1 MPRSRVSKGM
11 EPQVSEVR
19 QETGAK
25 ALRPKLG
32 RVRPEPLDG
41 SVRHRMRVTRRRDTP
56 AETELRRCLH
66 RQGFRY
72 TIDARALPSSRRRAD
87 LVFRRARVAVFV
99 DGCFWHSCPLHGSMP
114 KHNASW
120 WKAKLAG
127 NVRRDRDT
135 DRELRSAGWVVVRVW
150 AHEDPVRAS
159 EKVRRALAA
168 RDGGK
173 ARPPVPRSPRV
184 ADEGSRSSAD
194 CAVIRPRGPAKRTP
208 LAR

>member
-1 MPRSRVSKGM
+1 VARSRTAVRCDLKAGLLGVDAVDKGSD
-11 EPQVSEVR
+11 PTFR
-19 QETGAK
+19 RRPPK
-25 ALRPKLG
+25 ALDG
-32 RVRPEPLDG
+32 TVR
-41 SVRHRMRVTRRRDTP
+41 RRMQATKQRDTP
-56 AETELRRCLH
+56 GELGLRRTLH
-66 RQGFRY
+66 REGFRY

-135 DRELRSAGWVVVRVW
+135 DRELRAAGWVVVRVW
-150 AHEDPVRAS
+150 AHEDPTRAC
-159 EKVRRALAA
+159 EKVRRALAV

-173 ARPPVPRSPRV
+173 ARPPVPRSHRV
-184 ADEGSRSSAD
+184 ADEGSRSGAG

>member
-1 MPRSRVSKGM
+1 MRARIAAATPRASSADV
-11 EPQVSEVR
+11 
-19 QETGAK
+19 
-25 ALRPKLG
+25 
-32 RVRPEPLDG
+32 
-41 SVRHRMRVTRRRDTP
+41 HRRMVATKRRDTP
-56 AETELRRCLH
+56 GELLIRKILH
-66 RQGFRY
+66 RHGFRY

-150 AHEDPVRAS
+150 AHEAPARAS
-159 EKVRRALAA
+159 ERVRRVLAA
-168 RDGGK
+168 RGGGK
-173 ARPPVPRSPRV
+173 GQPPVQRKPRG
-184 ADEGSRSSAD
+184 ADQGSRSGAG
-194 CAVIRPRGPAKRTP
+194 CAVIRARGPAKRKP
-208 LAR
+208 LDR